1 MKTYPNQK
9 IITINK
15 AKTDK
20 QNTYA
25 TINKE
30 CLIKAVTELKHNELK
45 IYLYLAS
52 NQNGYQLALSSAD
65 VAEKTNASKRKIQE
79 AINSLIEKGYL
90 VETGANS
97 YDFIEDTVYK
107 KDIVYEK
114 DTVMCTKS
122 TQVCVQ
128 KVHMD
133 VYKKDTE
140 IVQDNTINNTT
151 DSTNANAPLSDCS
164 LSESI
169 QNKIKSVVG
178 IDVKKNT
185 VDAITAITGSEV
197 DEEII
202 SNIVDQCANL
212 FTGGSSGYRFTILKN
227 KIAELYPEQ
236 LKIKKQ
242 NIEEEA
248 EKKRRQEE
256 INKEIEAA
264 QPEIEQ
270 NKEQLTALCSI
281 LFPEREVD
289 DRMLT
294 CVCKRID
301 KIKDVDAFIDY
312 HKKNPSVSINCKG
325 FEQTYN
331 TIKSV
336 SDEYVNPIDYY
347 ITYVQD
353 MMRYEQSIG
362 A

>member
-15 AKTDK
+15 AKTDR

-30 CLIKAVTELKHNELK
+30 CLMKAVTELTHNELK

-90 VETGANS
+90 AETGTNS

-140 IVQDNTINNTT
+140 IVQDNIINNTT
-151 DSTNANAPLSDCS
+151 DSTSAKAPLSDCS

-169 QNKIKSVVG
+169 QNKIKSVV
-178 IDVKKNT
+178 VKKNT

-202 SNIVDQCANL
+202 SNIVDQCADL

-236 LKIKKQ
+236 LKIKNK

-248 EKKRRQEE
+248 EKKRKQEE
-256 INKEIEAA
+256 INQQIKAA

-270 NKEQLTALCSI
+270 RKEQLTALCSI
-281 LFPEREVD
+281 LFPGREID
-289 DRMLT
+289 DGLLT
-294 CVCKRID
+294 GAFKYSK
-301 KIKDVDAFIDY
+301 KIEDVDAFLEY
-312 HKKNPSVSINCKG
+312 HKKNPNVNMNCKG
-325 FEQTYN
+325 FIDTYN
-331 TIKSV
+331 KLKCI
-336 SDEYVNPIDYY
+336 SDEQINKIDCY
-347 ITYVQD
+347 IRVVQD
-353 MMRYEQSIG
+353 WMRYEQAIG